1 MKVVHDLVSVKISHT
16 HKKFIKF
23 MSQLYKPDNQP
34 FMINARTR
42 LVDTFVERASQHAPL
57 NILSPTF

>member
-1 MKVVHDLVSVKISHT
+1 
-16 HKKFIKF
+16 
-23 MSQLYKPDNQP
+23 MSRIHNPDNQP

>member
-1 MKVVHDLVSVKISHT
+1 MSKIHN
-16 HKKFIKF
+16 
-23 MSQLYKPDNQP
+23 PDNQP

-57 NILSPTF
+57 NILSPTSNTNIPLIYGWLISQPQ